1 MCIFHIKLGL
11 KCCKSGVNQHQF
23 LITARMHLA
32 ECLSDVEEEKNPNSP
47 MCSLEIWKSHSPVV
61 CCVKCYS
68 GQRFSCTIKN
78 GSLFV
83 QSEHLTKQQKT
94 FFPHSWA
101 CCVPHYTYLQEPQQ
115 WCLSLWRAT
124 LSLLAPLPQKNP
136 VFSHGAVN
144 NNRTWWLQTI
154 SVCQG
159 QQSLLGSMALQ
170 LMLFGT
176 QLIPLSS
183 GILQHS
189 AAPAYLAVK
198 EVFTHFPQSRTRVD
212 SCWQCCE
219 PQGTHSQQLFSHLH

>member
-47 MCSLEIWKSHSPVV
+47 MCSLEIRKSHSPVV

-94 FFPHSWA
+94 F
-101 CCVPHYTYLQEPQQ
+101 
-115 WCLSLWRAT
+115 LSSF
-124 LSLLAPLPQKNP
+124 LSLLCTTLYLSPGTPTMMFVPLKSYPISPGSPSTEKSCF
-136 VFSHGAVN
+136 FS
-144 NNRTWWLQTI
+144 WP
-154 SVCQG
+154 C
-159 QQSLLGSMALQ
+159 
-170 LMLFGT
+170 
-176 QLIPLSS
+176 
-183 GILQHS
+183 
-189 AAPAYLAVK
+189 
-198 EVFTHFPQSRTRVD
+198 
-212 SCWQCCE
+212 
-219 PQGTHSQQLFSHLH
+219 